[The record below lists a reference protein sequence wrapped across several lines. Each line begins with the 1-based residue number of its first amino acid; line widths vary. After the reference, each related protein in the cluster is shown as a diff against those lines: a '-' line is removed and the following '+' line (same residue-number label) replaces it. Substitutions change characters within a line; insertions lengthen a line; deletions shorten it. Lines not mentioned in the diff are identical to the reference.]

1 MTMPSTR
8 TIFRLGFK
16 ELLKQSPADAMGY
29 IAHDLAKDAP
39 DGREF
44 AQALL
49 GIMDACKQVEREKE
63 SR

>member
-1 MTMPSTR
+1 MSMPSTR

-16 ELLKQSPADAMGY
+16 ELLRQSPVEAMSY

-49 GIMDACKQVEREKE
+49 GIMDACEQAKRE
-63 SR
+63 